1 MGFCLGNA
9 LSLPLQSSI
18 TTTTTGTSLL
28 LKPNTTVCF
37 GPSNN
42 AFCDLLYSTPC
53 TTQVTGVNMA
63 EGAGGP
69 VKFSKEVVLSTDK
82 YEIV

>member
-1 MGFCLGNA
+1 M
-9 LSLPLQSSI
+9 
-18 TTTTTGTSLL
+18 
-28 LKPNTTVCF
+28 
-37 GPSNN
+37 
-42 AFCDLLYSTPC
+42 
-53 TTQVTGVNMA
+53 TGVNMA